1 MTIIIYYHMF
11 NIEKI
16 IDIMVVFNINYW
28 LLCIVIKLT
37 SLWFEINL
45 ELVINLFLFISS
57 CSPNCKA

>member
-1 MTIIIYYHMF
+1 MF

-37 SLWFEINL
+37 SL
-45 ELVINLFLFISS
+45 
-57 CSPNCKA
+57 